1 MAVMGRAGTGKPGTG
16 RPGTSRLCLTQDPEA
31 DQLLE
36 DDPFAL
42 LIGMLLISRFRWR
55 PPLPVRV
62 NSPTGWAVWSRLR
75 SPVTTPR
82 SLLRFVRKS
91 PAVHRFPGSMAKRLQ
106 KLARTVVDDYG
117 GDAAA
122 IWTMG
127 EPDGTE
133 VLRRLTSLP
142 GFGLQKARIFL
153 ALLGKQYGANP
164 EGWRE
169 AAGDYGDPDARMS
182 IADVVDKGTLEQV
195 RAYKKKMK
203 TAARSAGKSA
213 AKSAKEST

>member
-42 LIGMLLISRFRWR
+42 LIGMLLDQQIPMETAFAGPRK
-55 PPLPVRV
+55 L
-62 NSPTGWAVWSRLR
+62 ADRLGGLE
-75 SPVTTPR
+75 PAEIAGYDPAK
-82 SLLRFVRKS
+82 FAEICAKS

-142 GFGLQKARIFL
+142 GFAE
-153 ALLGKQYGANP
+153 GADIS
-164 EGWRE
+164 G
-169 AAGDYGDPDARMS
+169 
-182 IADVVDKGTLEQV
+182 I
-195 RAYKKKMK
+195 
-203 TAARSAGKSA
+203 AGKAVRGQSGRMA
-213 AKSAKEST
+213 GGGRGLRRSRCPDVHRRCGGQGHAGAGAGVQEEDEDGSEIGWKIGCKIG